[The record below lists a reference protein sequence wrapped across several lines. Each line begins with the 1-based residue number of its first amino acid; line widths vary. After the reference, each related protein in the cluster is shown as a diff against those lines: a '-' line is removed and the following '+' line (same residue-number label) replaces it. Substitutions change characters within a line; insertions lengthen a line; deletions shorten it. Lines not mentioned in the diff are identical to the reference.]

1 MLFFVLHLTDSQHP
15 NYIDLYVV
23 MSQNVNNLL
32 ILLQGIV
39 LPQLNSFKLK
49 PISASVL
56 IYPDFH
62 REKKKL
68 QNRGLRKK
76 ER

>member
-1 MLFFVLHLTDSQHP
+1 MLFFVLHLTDSQPP